1 MRAVRYERY
10 GGPDRLRLV
19 DAPVPVPGPG
29 QVLVR
34 VVASS
39 VNSWDWDLLRG
50 GVLARIAA
58 PRRPAHPVLGADVSG
73 EVVAVGPGGDGA
85 TGSAGFAVG
94 DPVWGDLSAAG
105 WGGFAEFVATD
116 AAALRRRPAGVGP
129 VAAAA
134 IPQAGGLAWQA
145 LVDAAALSAGE
156 RVLIIG
162 AGGGAG
168 TIAVQLA
175 RHLGAGEVV
184 AVDRAPKLDLLR
196 GLGATE
202 AVEADAADGLFA
214 EAVESAGPT
223 DSTESTGSTGSG
235 SGRFDVIVDLIAGR
249 PLAEY
254 RRALRPGGRFVIVG
268 GRLGAIARVAATAG
282 RPDAEGR
289 TFRMLAAKP
298 NGGLD
303 ELGELVAS
311 GALAP
316 VIEEVLPLDR
326 VPEALAR
333 IGAGTGKGK
342 LVIAP

>member
-10 GGPDRLRLV
+10 GGPERLRLV
-19 DAPVPVPGPG
+19 DAPAPLPGPG
-29 QVLVR
+29 QVLVK

-50 GVLARIAA
+50 GVLSRIVA
-58 PRRPAHPVLGADVSG
+58 PWRPAHPVLGADVSG
-73 EVVAVGPGGDGA
+73 EVVGIGPGGPVGRGGDA
-85 TGSAGFAVG
+85 AGFAVG
-94 DPVWGDLSAAG
+94 DGVWGDLSAAG

-116 AAALRRRPAGVGP
+116 AAALRRRPAGIDP

-145 LVDAAALSAGE
+145 LVDVAALRAGE

-168 TIAVQLA
+168 TIAVLLA
-175 RHLGAGEVV
+175 RHLGAGEIVG
-184 AVDRAPKLDLLR
+184 VDRAAKLDLVR
-196 GLGATE
+196 DVGATE
-202 AVEADAADGLFA
+202 AVEADDADRLFA
-214 EAVESAGPT
+214 EGVEPP
-223 DSTESTGSTGSG
+223 
-235 SGRFDVIVDLIAGR
+235 SGRFDVIIDLIAGR
-249 PLAEY
+249 PLADY
-254 RRALRPGGRFVIVG
+254 RRALRPSGRFVIVG
-268 GRLGAIARVAATAG
+268 GRLRAIARIAATAG

-289 TFRMLAAKP
+289 TFRLLAATP

-316 VIEEVLPLDR
+316 VIEEVLPLER

-333 IGAGTGKGK
+333 IGAGSVRGK

>member
-19 DAPVPVPGPG
+19 EAPAPIPRAG

-50 GVLARIAA
+50 GVFARIVA
-58 PRRPAHPVLGADVSG
+58 PRRPSHPVLGADVSG
-73 EVVAVGPGGDGA
+73 EVVAVGPGGDG
-85 TGSAGFAVG
+85 SVGFRFG
-94 DPVWGDLSAAG
+94 DAVWGDLSAAG

-116 AAALRRRPAGVGP
+116 AAALRRRPAGLDP

-134 IPQAGGLAWQA
+134 IPQAGGLAWQS
-145 LVDAAALSAGE
+145 LVDVAALRAGE

-175 RHLGAGEVV
+175 RHLGATEVV
-184 AVDRAPKLDLLR
+184 AVDRAAKLDLLR
-196 GLGATE
+196 ELGATE
-202 AVEADAADGLFA
+202 AVEADAADALFTEARRAA
-214 EAVESAGPT
+214 ESNA
-223 DSTESTGSTGSG
+223 
-235 SGRFDVIVDLIAGR
+235 GRFDVIVDLVAGR

-268 GRLGAIARVAATAG
+268 GRLGTIARVAATAG
-282 RPDAEGR
+282 RPDGGGR
-289 TFRMLAAKP
+289 TFRLLSAKP

-303 ELGELVAS
+303 ELGALAAS
-311 GALAP
+311 RALAP
-316 VIEEVLPLDR
+316 VIDEVLPLER

-333 IGAGTGKGK
+333 IGAGTVRGK
-342 LVIAP
+342 LLIAP

>member
-19 DAPVPVPGPG
+19 DAPVPAPGPG

-50 GVLARIAA
+50 GVLARIVA

-73 EVVAVGPGGDGA
+73 EVVAVGPGGDGTA
-85 TGSAGFAVG
+85 DFAVG
-94 DPVWGDLSAAG
+94 DAVWGDLSEAG

-116 AAALRRRPAGVGP
+116 AAALRRRPAGLDP
-129 VAAAA
+129 IAAAA

-145 LVDAAALSAGE
+145 LVDVAALRAGE

-184 AVDRAPKLDLLR
+184 AVDRGAKLGMLR
-196 GLGATE
+196 DLGATE
-202 AVEADAADGLFA
+202 TVEADAADGLFA
-214 EAVESAGPT
+214 EAAGSA
-223 DSTESTGSTGSG
+223 ESG

-268 GRLGAIARVAATAG
+268 GRLRAIARVAATAG

-289 TFRMLAAKP
+289 TFRLLAAKP

-316 VIEEVLPLDR
+316 VIEEVLPLER
-326 VPEALAR
+326 APEALAR
-333 IGAGTGKGK
+333 IGAGTVHGK